1 MEFTLAVLICIVG
14 LAVAA
19 PATKTETTSSKIAP
33 GDQYTHPKLE
43 LFQEQNY
50 TLDDVLEILQQES
63 EEQHRNPA
71 SLKKTRCDK

>member
-14 LAVAA
+14 LAV
-19 PATKTETTSSKIAP
+19 ATKTETTSSKIAP